1 MRVLAIVHQL
11 PMYDRASG
19 GLRFFEMLKILA
31 ARHDVAITCY
41 ERELQTRRIGENEM
55 QRYEHALEA
64 IGVHVGDSDPRVV
77 MRNGE
82 FDVVLFE
89 FYFAASL
96 YLADARL
103 VQPRAV
109 KIIDSVDVN
118 FNRLFAKAR
127 LTGAWRDRREA
138 QRVKRSELKA
148 YRAADRVIAV
158 TDEDRRILLREDPAL
173 CVDVVPNIHAM
184 HPLDDGS
191 ERIPDSLV
199 FVGNFKHEPNS
210 DAMLW
215 FCREILPLIRKE
227 VPGTRLRIIGDAPP
241 DVVRSLARDGIEVV
255 GYVPDVQPY
264 LRTSVVSI
272 APLRYGGGM
281 KGKIGEA
288 MAAGLPV
295 VTTSTGAEGFGLTA
309 GRDVLVADD
318 AGGFCSAVVKLLRD
332 EATRNAIRAAGWK
345 FISDR
350 FSIDAVQGDLLDA
363 LERAAEKPAKEAS
376 FVQRMRAMLSTPLRH
391 LAWRSR

>member
-31 ARHDVAITCY
+31 ARHDVVITCY
-41 ERELQTRRIGENEM
+41 ERDLQTRRIGENEM
-55 QRYEHALEA
+55 QRYEHALEE
-64 IGVHVGDSDPRVV
+64 IGVHVGDPDPRVV
-77 MRNGE
+77 MRDGE

-96 YLADARL
+96 HLTDAQL
-103 VQPRAV
+103 MQPRAV

-148 YRAADRVIAV
+148 YRAADRVITV
-158 TDEDRRILLREDPAL
+158 TDEDRRILLREDPTL

-191 ERIPDSLV
+191 ERIPDSLL
-199 FVGNFKHEPNS
+199 FVGNFKHEPNT

-227 VPGTRLRIIGDAPP
+227 VPATRLRIVGDAPP

-264 LRTSVVSI
+264 LRTSAVSI

-295 VTTSTGAEGFGLTA
+295 VTTSTGAEGFGLIA

-318 AGGFCSAVVKLLRD
+318 AGGFCSAVVQLLRD

-350 FSIDAVQGDLLDA
+350 FSIDAVQGDLLGA

-376 FVQRMRAMLSTPLRH
+376 LVQRMKGVLSTPLRH

>member
-1 MRVLAIVHQL
+1 
-11 PMYDRASG
+11 
-19 GLRFFEMLKILA
+19 MLKILSA
-31 ARHDVAITCY
+31 KHDVAITCY
-41 ERELQTRRIGENEM
+41 ERDLQARRIGESEM
-55 QRYEHALEA
+55 RRYEHDLES
-64 IGVHVGDSDPRVV
+64 IGVNVLDPDPRRV
-77 MRNGE
+77 MRDAE
-82 FDVVLFE
+82 FDVMLFE
-89 FYFAASL
+89 FYFAAGL

-103 VQPRAV
+103 MQPRAV

-138 QRVKRSELKA
+138 NRVKRSELKA

-158 TDEDRRILLREDPAL
+158 TDEDRRILLREAPTL
-173 CVDVVPNIHAM
+173 SVDVVPNIHAM

-191 ERIPDSLV
+191 ERIPDSLL
-199 FVGNFKHEPNS
+199 FVGNFKHEPNN

-227 VPGTRLRIIGDAPP
+227 VPGTRLRIVGDAPP
-241 DVVRSLARDGIEVV
+241 DAVRSLARDGIEVV

-264 LRTSVVSI
+264 LRTSAVSI

-295 VTTSTGAEGFGLTA
+295 VTTSTGAEGFGLTP

-318 AGGFCSAVVKLLRD
+318 PHGFSSAVVKLLRD
-332 EATRNAIRAAGWK
+332 EVTRNAMRTAAWK

-350 FSIDAVQGDLLDA
+350 FSIEAVQADLLGV
-363 LERAAEKPAKEAS
+363 LECAAERPAKEAS
-376 FVQRMRAMLSTPLRH
+376 VVQRMKSMLSTPLRH